1 MILLDRREINEKFTD
16 LDEDTR
22 WDKYKDEGQISN
34 RIMRLLM
41 KFRKR
46 LIKPERTPKADKQGL
61 AGGEV
66 LNTGIDSRQH
76 NPTNNLIY
84 RHMKEDELR
93 AEHALELSII
103 KFKGEVFLGKEGT
116 NAKADSIVLAIHCFK
131 LIVRVHTSCNLSSL
145 TSFNL
150 ECCMISFYIF
160 YTARDASINGNGG
173 DCTHSFHHKVVTT
186 SIEKVLD
193 NIRQHTPGRPVLRHT
208 KESPLYRHASKSDGS
223 IITRKQM
230 VDMVSK

>member
-22 WDKYKDEGQISN
+22 WDKYKD
-34 RIMRLLM
+34 
-41 KFRKR
+41 
-46 LIKPERTPKADKQGL
+46 
-61 AGGEV
+61 
-66 LNTGIDSRQH
+66 
-76 NPTNNLIY
+76 
-84 RHMKEDELR
+84 
-93 AEHALELSII
+93 
-103 KFKGEVFLGKEGT
+103 EGT

-160 YTARDASINGNGG
+160 YTARDASINGV